1 MKESEKINNCLIG
14 NSGVH
19 WVVSELSL
27 RGLIALPTMRNTA
40 GIDIVVT
47 NQEGSWHANLQVKT
61 SKKKVKF
68 WPIGTRYKELK
79 GKRNYY
85 VFLRYLK
92 DESCFEAFLKAADK
106 VVSQVDKED
115 LRCKRQGYT
124 KWAPCWYL
132 PKDNKQQLCLAK
144 QWTDFGRGK

>member
-1 MKESEKINNCLIG
+1 MKKSEKTNNCLIG

-27 RGLIALPTMRNTA
+27 RELIALPTMRNTA

-47 NQEGSWHANLQVKT
+47 NQRGSWHANLQVKT

-68 WPIGTRYKELK
+68 WPVGNRYKELK

-92 DESCFEAFLKAADK
+92 DKSCFEAFLEVANK
-106 VVSQVDKED
+106 VVNQVDKEN
-115 LRCKRQGYT
+115 LKCRRQGYK
-124 KWAPCWYL
+124 KWSPCWYL
-132 PKDNKQQLCLAK
+132 PKDNKQQFCLAK
-144 QWTDFGRGK
+144 QWTDFGKRK